1 MDYVEMNK
9 CGSCKYYTYEGEYK
23 KGYCSWYKSYYYADD
38 SCSHWEEGNI
48 SSTGGCFLT
57 TACCEHKGLPDDC
70 YELTTL
76 RSLRDHYMKQ
86 SVFGNGLIKIYY
98 ETAPAIIEKINKLD
112 RKDEIYNEIY
122 SKIVYIVDLIE
133 TKKYDD
139 AVCEYVCMMFWAE
152 KL

>member
-1 MDYVEMNK
+1 
-9 CGSCKYYTYEGEYK
+9 
-23 KGYCSWYKSYYYADD
+23 
-38 SCSHWEEGNI
+38 
-48 SSTGGCFLT
+48 
-57 TACCEHKGLPDDC
+57 
-70 YELTTL
+70 
-76 RSLRDHYMKQ
+76 MKQ

-139 AVCEYVCMMFWAE
+139 AECEYVRMMFWAE

>member
-1 MDYVEMNK
+1 MLRAN
-9 CGSCKYYTYEGEYK
+9 
-23 KGYCSWYKSYYYADD
+23 
-38 SCSHWEEGNI
+38 NI
-48 SSTGGCFLT
+48 KIF
-57 TACCEHKGLPDDC
+57 K
-70 YELTTL
+70 
-76 RSLRDHYMKQ
+76 RSLYETVCFR
-86 SVFGNGLIKIYY
+86 NGLIKIYY

-139 AVCEYVCMMFWAE
+139 AVCEYVRMMFWAE

>member
-1 MDYVEMNK
+1 M
-9 CGSCKYYTYEGEYK
+9 
-23 KGYCSWYKSYYYADD
+23 
-38 SCSHWEEGNI
+38 
-48 SSTGGCFLT
+48 FLT

-133 TKKYDD
+133 TKNTTMLY
-139 AVCEYVCMMFWAE
+139 EYVRMMFWAE

>member
-57 TACCEHKGLPDDC
+57 TACCEHKG
-70 YELTTL
+70 
-76 RSLRDHYMKQ
+76 
-86 SVFGNGLIKIYY
+86 
-98 ETAPAIIEKINKLD
+98 D
-112 RKDEIYNEIY
+112 RK
-122 SKIVYIVDLIE
+122 SVV
-133 TKKYDD
+133 
-139 AVCEYVCMMFWAE
+139 
-152 KL
+152 

>member
-1 MDYVEMNK
+1 
-9 CGSCKYYTYEGEYK
+9 
-23 KGYCSWYKSYYYADD
+23 
-38 SCSHWEEGNI
+38 
-48 SSTGGCFLT
+48 
-57 TACCEHKGLPDDC
+57 
-70 YELTTL
+70 
-76 RSLRDHYMKQ
+76 MKQ

-98 ETAPAIIEKINKLD
+98 ETASAIIEKINKLD

-139 AVCEYVCMMFWAE
+139 AVCEYVRMIFWAE

>member
-1 MDYVEMNK
+1 
-9 CGSCKYYTYEGEYK
+9 
-23 KGYCSWYKSYYYADD
+23 
-38 SCSHWEEGNI
+38 
-48 SSTGGCFLT
+48 
-57 TACCEHKGLPDDC
+57 
-70 YELTTL
+70 
-76 RSLRDHYMKQ
+76 MKQ

-98 ETAPAIIEKINKLD
+98 ETASAIIEKINKLD

-139 AVCEYVCMMFWAE
+139 AVCEYVRMMFWAE